1 MSENSNYSAII
12 INLNAFNLTV
22 LLIVIFSTLSRV
34 FLLLFILICIVI
46 LSLILA
52 RETLLC
58 ILSLTLLLLGVVTVY
73 INFIL
78 DVKLSQG
85 AGHLY

>member
-1 MSENSNYSAII
+1 MSENSNYSVII

-85 AGHLY
+85 ACHLY